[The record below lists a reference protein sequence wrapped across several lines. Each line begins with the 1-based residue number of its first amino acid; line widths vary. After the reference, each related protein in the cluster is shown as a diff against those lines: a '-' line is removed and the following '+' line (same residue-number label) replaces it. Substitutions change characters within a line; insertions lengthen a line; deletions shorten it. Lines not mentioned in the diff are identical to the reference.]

1 MRDRAHRWN
10 KDAEIQALLGEIG
23 VTGAAPRGVLGLSA
37 YSSSHRD
44 SLLDTA
50 FDRVALAGKRL
61 AYERLDQ
68 LTMEVLLGVR

>member
-1 MRDRAHRWN
+1 MVP
-10 KDAEIQALLGEIG
+10 QA
-23 VTGAAPRGVLGLSA
+23 GAAPRGVLGLSA